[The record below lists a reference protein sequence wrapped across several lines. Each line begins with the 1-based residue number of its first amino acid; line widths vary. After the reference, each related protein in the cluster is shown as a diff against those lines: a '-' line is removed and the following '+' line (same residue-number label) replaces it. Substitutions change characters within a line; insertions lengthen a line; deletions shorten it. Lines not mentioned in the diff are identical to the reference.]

1 MKPVVS
7 SLAAAGLLA
16 GTAEAFA
23 QATPAVPDAGG
34 SLLQVIFGL
43 AVVLALLIGALY
55 LLKRLQAPRGGNAGL
70 LRVVA
75 GTAVGPR
82 ERVAIVEIDDT
93 WLVVGVAP
101 GRVSM
106 LHSLPRGT
114 LTEQATPVAGA
125 EDFGKWLR
133 QMMERRRDGR

>member
-1 MKPVVS
+1 MKPVAS
-7 SLAAAGLLA
+7 PLAAAGLLA
-16 GTAEAFA
+16 CAAEAFA

-43 AVVLALLIGALY
+43 AVVLALLIGGLY
-55 LLKRLQAPRGGNAGL
+55 LLKRLQLPRGAGASL

-82 ERVAIVEIDDT
+82 ERVAVIEIEDT

-101 GRVSM
+101 GRVNM
-106 LHSLPRGT
+106 LHSLPRGR
-114 LTEQATPVAGA
+114 LAEQPAPVAGA

-133 QMMERRRDGR
+133 QVMERRRDGR